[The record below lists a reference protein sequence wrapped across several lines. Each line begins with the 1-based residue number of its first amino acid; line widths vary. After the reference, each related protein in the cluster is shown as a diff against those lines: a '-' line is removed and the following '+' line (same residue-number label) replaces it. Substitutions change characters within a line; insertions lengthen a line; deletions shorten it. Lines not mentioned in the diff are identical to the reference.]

1 MSVKDFDTKAFH
13 ALSFGLGLLETIVS
27 NTTNLLQQIQTG
39 YDINSLVI
47 QLYLYIYIYL
57 YMYIH
62 LTIRHGHKL

>member
-13 ALSFGLGLLETIVS
+13 ALSFGLGLETIVS
-27 NTTNLLQQIQTG
+27 NTTNLLEQIQTG

-47 QLYLYIYIYL
+47 QLYLYIYIY
-57 YMYIH
+57 IH

>member
-13 ALSFGLGLLETIVS
+13 ALSFGLGLETIVS

-39 YDINSLVI
+39 YDINSLLCYSTVS
-47 QLYLYIYIYL
+47 LYIYI
-57 YMYIH
+57 YIH